1 MRVGPMELVIILVL
15 VLLIFGPG
23 KLPELARAAGEAI
36 AGFRKQTEGFRK
48 ELDEAVQEVKE
59 VKKDINPL

>member
-23 KLPELARAAGEAI
+23 KLPQLAKAAGEAL
-36 AGFRKQTEGFRK
+36 AGFRKQTEGVRK
-48 ELDEAVQEVKE
+48 EIDEAVQEVKE
-59 VKKDINPL
+59 VQKEIRPL